1 VRWIEMSKE
10 RKPDLLFRYPY
21 VKLISLATDGR
32 ASSITFVFEKKPNE
46 EKWCFYDQDTYDEQ
60 LREAIIDDKC
70 LNLLVGRCYDDKGN
84 SEDRLLSLWV
94 IVRK

>member
-1 VRWIEMSKE
+1 MDKE
-10 RKPDLLFRYPY
+10 RKPDLLFRFPY

-32 ASSITFVFEKKPNE
+32 ASSITFVLEKKPNE

-70 LNLLVGRCYDDKGN
+70 LNLLIGRRRDSEGN
-84 SEDRLLSLWV
+84 SEDRLESLWV
-94 IVRK
+94 IHRK